1 MNIEA
6 GCKAV
11 IVNSKAGNNGIVV
24 TVLGVANENI
34 YESYSCTIW
43 NIDKCIITSLGRETN
58 TIPELAL
65 KRIDDD
71 SRQVVS
77 WEGLAD
83 IWVPKIP
90 ETVEDRL

>member
-11 IVNSKAGNNGIVV
+11 IVNSRAGNNGIVV

-34 YESYSCTIW
+34 YAAYSCTIW
-43 NIDKCIITSLGRETN
+43 NIDKCIITSLGVETN

-65 KRIDDD
+65 RRIDDD
-71 SRQVVS
+71 SRQVTS
-77 WEGLAD
+77 WEALAD
-83 IWVPKIP
+83 IWTPSK